1 MSTKGIRNILRF
13 SAAFLTLLYLYTQC
27 GYQLFFIAQQF
38 RIKYNLNKEYL
49 TSLSDQ
55 TFLRIQENKNIDWE
69 ERGVEMLINGEMY
82 DVIKTKNINGINVY
96 FVLNDKME
104 NSLLKKNR
112 YYFGDL
118 PKKES
123 SNDKTVVIQKI
134 KQLVFIRTNPT
145 RWEFNNVLFAD
156 YISVKEKKYK
166 NFVSDTFTPPP
177 KFA

>member
-82 DVIKTKNINGINVY
+82 DVIKTKNITT
-96 FVLNDKME
+96 F
-104 NSLLKKNR
+104 
-112 YYFGDL
+112 
-118 PKKES
+118 
-123 SNDKTVVIQKI
+123 KI
-134 KQLVFIRTNPT
+134 FYRMI
-145 RWEFNNVLFAD
+145 
-156 YISVKEKKYK
+156 
-166 NFVSDTFTPPP
+166 
-177 KFA
+177 